1 MSSLSFRRKFLNAIR
16 SSRCLLE
23 GNFMFHVVIHS
34 DSILSGGTPR
44 SLLLLG
50 IKPFKQL
57 FIFCSM
63 ASCDSS
69 AFVKHVVIK

>member
-1 MSSLSFRRKFLNAIR
+1 
-16 SSRCLLE
+16 
-23 GNFMFHVVIHS
+23 MFHVVIHS

-63 ASCDSS
+63 VSCDVS